1 MNYSDILEKGE
12 NILADAG
19 IDDARGD
26 ARLLIEEA
34 SGIDYSHLMI
44 SMSDE
49 VPAEVEEKYRGY
61 ISLRKKRIPLQQIVG
76 YTEFMGLRF
85 HVNENVLC
93 PRQDTEVLV
102 EEVLKDIEVSR
113 DAHDNIPG
121 LADEGPLK
129 VLDLCTGSGCIAI
142 SIARLSDASVTAS
155 DISEKALEVAQQN
168 AYDNHANVNFCQG
181 DLYDALPQADK
192 YDIIV
197 SNPPYIRSDVIPT
210 LMPEVKD
217 HEPRI
222 ALDGSADG
230 MKFYR
235 KIIEKSPDYLNP
247 DGRIYLEIGY
257 DQGAEVINL
266 IRSCGY
272 EDFHIIKDYSG
283 NDRVIAATYYETN
296 A

>member
-19 IDDARGD
+19 IDDALND

-49 VPAEVEEKYRGY
+49 MPAEVEEKYRGY

-102 EEVLKDIEVSR
+102 ETVLKDIESSNR
-113 DAHDNIPG
+113 KMAGALEPANNG
-121 LADEGPLK
+121 ALK

-142 SIARLSDASVTAS
+142 SIARLSDAEVTAS

-168 AYDNHANVNFCQG
+168 AYDNHANVHFYQG
-181 DLYDALPQADK
+181 DLYGALPQADK

-222 ALDGSADG
+222 ALDGSKDG
-230 MKFYR
+230 LKFYR
-235 KIIEKSPDYLNP
+235 EIIEKSSNYLKP
-247 DGRIYLEIGY
+247 YGRIYLEIGY
-257 DQGAEVINL
+257 DQADDVINI

-283 NDRVIAATYYETN
+283 NDRVVAATYYETN

>member
-1 MNYSDILEKGE
+1 MKYNEILKNGE
-12 NILADAG
+12 HTLAAAG
-19 IDDARGD
+19 IDDAEND
-26 ARLLIEEA
+26 ARLLLEEA

-44 SMSDE
+44 SMQDE
-49 VPAEVEEKYRGY
+49 VPEDVVKKFNDY
-61 ISLRKKRIPLQQIVG
+61 ISLREKRIPLQQIVG

-102 EEVLKDIEVSR
+102 ETVLKDIESLKR
-113 DAHDNIPG
+113 KMSGTLEPANNR
-121 LADEGPLK
+121 ALK
-129 VLDLCTGSGCIAI
+129 VLDLCTGSGCISV
-142 SIARLSDASVTAS
+142 SIAKLSDASVTAC
-155 DISEKALEVAQQN
+155 DISEKALEVARQN
-168 AYDNHANVNFCQG
+168 AYDNQANVRFFQG
-181 DLYDALPQADK
+181 NLYGALPQADK

-230 MKFYR
+230 LKFYR